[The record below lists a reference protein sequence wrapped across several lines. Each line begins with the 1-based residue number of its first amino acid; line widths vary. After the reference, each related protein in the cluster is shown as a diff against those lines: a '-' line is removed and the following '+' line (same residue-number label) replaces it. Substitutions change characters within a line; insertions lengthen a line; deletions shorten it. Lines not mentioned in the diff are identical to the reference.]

1 MSNIVHD
8 ASAILAVIIGEPGQE
23 TLTPRLLAD
32 AVIST
37 VNLAEVQGKLQS
49 LGWTSDE
56 AWEDA
61 TGLLREVVHFNEDQA
76 RTAGDLLAQTR
87 QLGLSLG
94 DRSCLAL
101 GIALQAPVY
110 TAEKVWQKVKVGIPI
125 HVIR

>member
-1 MSNIVHD
+1 MSKIVLD
-8 ASAILAVIIGEPGQE
+8 ASAILAVIMGQSGEE
-23 TLTPRLLAD
+23 KLTPRLLAD

-61 TGLLREVVHFNEDQA
+61 TGLLGEAIHFDEHQA
-76 RTAGDLLAQTR
+76 RTAGDLLTQTR
-87 QLGLSLG
+87 ALGLSLG

-101 GIALQAPVY
+101 GMALRAPVY
-110 TAEKVWQKVKVGIPI
+110 TAEKAWKKIKVGIPI